1 MSSSA
6 TPPKSPD
13 RQLTVLCLASYYKGT
28 EFIRE
33 CHRQGCRTLLLT
45 SHSLEHEDW
54 PRESIDEIFYMP
66 DVQKQW
72 KLEDAILGVSYMARN
87 EYIDRLVALDD
98 FDVETAATLREH
110 LRVPGMGDTTARYF
124 RDKLAMRTKARD
136 EGLEVPDFI
145 HVLNYARLR
154 EFMDRVPAPWVLK
167 PRSMAG
173 SMGIKKIRSAD
184 ELWASLELL
193 GDQQSFYLLEKYI
206 PGDIYHVDA
215 IFYERELLF
224 SIASRYGRPP
234 MDVSQEGDIFTTRTL
249 PLGSAEAAPL
259 IALNEKV
266 VQAFGLVRGVSHS
279 EFIRGRDD
287 GKLYFLETSARVGGA
302 HIVDLI
308 QAATGINLWAEWAKV
323 EIAGGKAPYKP
334 PTPRNDSAG
343 LLISLAK
350 QERPDT
356 SAYNDQE
363 IVWRMDDKKH
373 HVGLIVKS
381 PDPARIE
388 QLLQNYA
395 QRMRQ
400 DFFAWQPPLDKPNF

>member
-1 MSSSA
+1 
-6 TPPKSPD
+6 
-13 RQLTVLCLASYYKGT
+13 
-28 EFIRE
+28 
-33 CHRQGCRTLLLT
+33 
-45 SHSLEHEDW
+45 
-54 PRESIDEIFYMP
+54 
-66 DVQKQW
+66 
-72 KLEDAILGVSYMARN
+72 
-87 EYIDRLVALDD
+87 
-98 FDVETAATLREH
+98 
-110 LRVPGMGDTTARYF
+110 
-124 RDKLAMRTKARD
+124 
-136 EGLEVPDFI
+136 
-145 HVLNYARLR
+145 
-154 EFMDRVPAPWVLK
+154 
-167 PRSMAG
+167 
-173 SMGIKKIRSAD
+173 
-184 ELWASLELL
+184 
-193 GDQQSFYLLEKYI
+193 
-206 PGDIYHVDA
+206 
-215 IFYERELLF
+215 
-224 SIASRYGRPP
+224 

-249 PLGSAEAAPL
+249 PFGSKEAAPL

-323 EIAGGKAPYKP
+323 EIAGGKAPYQP
-334 PTPRNDSAG
+334 PTPRNGSAG

-356 SAYNDQE
+356 SAYNDPE
-363 IVWRMDDKKH
+363 IVWRMVDKKH

>member
-6 TPPKSPD
+6 TSPNSSD
-13 RQLTVLCLASYYKGT
+13 RRITVLCLASYYKGA
-28 EFIRE
+28 EFICE

-54 PRESIDEIFYMP
+54 PRESIDEVFYMP

-87 EYIDRLVALDD
+87 ENIDRLVALDD

-154 EFMDRVPAPWVLK
+154 EFMDRVPPPWVLK

-173 SMGIKKIRSAD
+173 SMGIKKIRSAE

-193 GDQQSFYLLEKYI
+193 GDQQSFYLLERYV

-249 PLGSAEAAPL
+249 PFGSKEAAPL

-323 EIAGGKAPYKP
+323 EIAGGKAPYQP
-334 PTPRNDSAG
+334 PTPRNGSAG

-356 SAYNDQE
+356 SAYNDPE
-363 IVWRMDDKKH
+363 IVWRMVDKKH